1 MNQALKDISLV
12 IKPPFLHQGKKGQI
26 KVSGLMSV
34 PCIVVDKA
42 LQGQPFL
49 PTFDLKLRLFVKL
62 IDMSETQIGDDLN
75 MFR

>member
-1 MNQALKDISLV
+1 MI
-12 IKPPFLHQGKKGQI
+12 
-26 KVSGLMSV
+26 V

-42 LQGQPFL
+42 FQGQPFL

-62 IDMSETQIGDDLN
+62 IDMSETQLGDEFK